1 MRYLSMSK
9 SRLEAVQ
16 ETKTWIER
24 NNINVLEER
33 HFNDFDEYY
42 IKDDDT
48 ILQVYIS
55 DGVQV
60 VNELQSYK

>member
-1 MRYLSMSK
+1 MSK

-16 ETKTWIER
+16 ETKAWIER

-42 IKDDDT
+42 IKDDNT

>member
-1 MRYLSMSK
+1 MSK